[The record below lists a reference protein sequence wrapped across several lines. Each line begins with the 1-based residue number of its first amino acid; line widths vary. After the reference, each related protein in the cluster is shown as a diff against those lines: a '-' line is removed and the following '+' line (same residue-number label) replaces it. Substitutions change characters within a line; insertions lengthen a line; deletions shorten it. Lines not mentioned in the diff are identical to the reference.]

1 MKFPGKRKSKHY
13 FPVNARDP
21 LLQQFQP
28 ENETSAAWV
37 VGIDQTLVDIEA
49 KVDDEFIERYGL
61 SAGHSLVIEDDVA
74 EALYQ
79 ELKQKNLITHQFAG
93 GTIGNTMHNYSV
105 LADDRSVLLGVM
117 CSNIEIGSYAY
128 RYLCNTS
135 SRTDL
140 NYLQGVDGPIGRCF
154 TLIGESGERTF
165 AISPGHMNQLRA
177 ESIPE
182 DVIAGASALVLTSY
196 LVRCKPGEPMPEAT
210 MKAIEYA
217 KKYNVPVVLTLG
229 TRFVI
234 DADPQWWREFIA
246 EYVTVLAMNEDVNV
260 LVFDTEVYSNTGGQS
275 SKSTP
280 TAAIAKFAASGK
292 KTKKKEA
299 QRLPLSLS
307 SLQVLAGRRYGYTPQ
322 QVLDTAQE
330 LYERKLTTYPRSDCE
345 YLPVN
350 QRKDVPHI
358 LANLGKLPAGKLA
371 EWVAGADGKI
381 RSRAWNDSKI
391 TAHHAIIPTTV
402 ACPFDKLTSMQ
413 QHIYYLVA
421 QAYIAQFYPIH
432 EYDQTRMVIEAADE
446 RFVAHGKTVTV
457 PGWKVLYQS
466 DKHDD
471 DEEEKGT
478 LPAVRKGDGV
488 HYQNGQ
494 VDKKATKP
502 PPRFTPSTLL
512 AAMKEIYK
520 YVKDESLKKKLK
532 EELEFVM
539 MRDYLSLAKL

>member
-182 DVIAGASALVLTSY
+182 D
-196 LVRCKPGEPMPEAT
+196 E
-210 MKAIEYA
+210 
-217 KKYNVPVVLTLG
+217 N
-229 TRFVI
+229 
-234 DADPQWWREFIA
+234 PQWWQQFLKDHVSI
-246 EYVTVLAMNEDVNV
+246 LAMNEDEAEALTGESDPLLASDKALDWVDLV
-260 LVFDTEVYSNTGGQS
+260 LCTAGPIGLYMAGFTEDEAKRKTQHPLLPGAIAEFNQYEFSRAMRHKDCQNPLRVYSHIAPYMGGPEKIMNTNGAGDGALAALLHDITANSYHRSNVPNS
-275 SKSTP
+275 SKH
-280 TAAIAKFAASGK
+280 KF
-292 KTKKKEA
+292 TW
-299 QRLPLSLS
+299 LTYS
-307 SLQVLAGRRYGYTPQ
+307 SLAQVCKYANRVSYQVLNQHSPRLTRGLP
-322 QVLDTAQE
+322 
-330 LYERKLTTYPRSDCE
+330 ERE
-345 YLPVN
+345 
-350 QRKDVPHI
+350 
-358 LANLGKLPAGKLA
+358 
-371 EWVAGADGKI
+371 
-381 RSRAWNDSKI
+381 DS
-391 TAHHAIIPTTV
+391 
-402 ACPFDKLTSMQ
+402 L
-413 QHIYYLVA
+413 
-421 QAYIAQFYPIH
+421 
-432 EYDQTRMVIEAADE
+432 
-446 RFVAHGKTVTV
+446 
-457 PGWKVLYQS
+457 
-466 DKHDD
+466 
-471 DEEEKGT
+471 EESYWD
-478 LPAVRKGDGV
+478 R
-488 HYQNGQ
+488 
-494 VDKKATKP
+494 
-502 PPRFTPSTLL
+502 
-512 AAMKEIYK
+512 
-520 YVKDESLKKKLK
+520 
-532 EELEFVM
+532 
-539 MRDYLSLAKL
+539 